1 MGWLMGKLNQGPEMS
16 NVRCAEATFPLI
28 QPLMEQNSSD
38 STTTTTTTPPPTVAM
53 VGPYLLASTVAK
65 GFGRGAK
72 LLGCPT
78 ANMPLSELG
87 EQAEQ
92 LQAGIYSGWAQ
103 ILDGESGSP
112 KSPAPNTVFKAVTSI
127 GWNPYFDNKEK
138 TVEPHIMH
146 EFQEDFYG
154 CRLKLLVCARLRDEK
169 NFDSMEA
176 LIEAI
181 QQDIRDTDACLDE
194 EQYKVLQTHEF
205 FGSGV

>member
-1 MGWLMGKLNQGPEMS
+1 MDQETKDGPTM
-16 NVRCAEATFPLI
+16 LK
-28 QPLMEQNSSD
+28 
-38 STTTTTTTPPPTVAM
+38 TPI
-53 VGPYLLASTVAK
+53 LLASTVAK
-65 GFGRGAK
+65 GFGRGAT

-87 EQAEQ
+87 EAAEQ
-92 LQAGIYSGWAQ
+92 LEAGIYSGWAQ
-103 ILDGESGSP
+103 ILDGGGVDGP

-138 TVEPHIMH
+138 TVEPHLIH
-146 EFQEDFYG
+146 SFAEDFYG

-181 QQDIRDTDACLDE
+181 QQDIRDTKVCLDQE
-194 EQYKVLQTHEF
+194 EYKILQTHEHF
-205 FGSGV
+205 TTKE

>member
-1 MGWLMGKLNQGPEMS
+1 MS
-16 NVRCAEATFPLI
+16 QA
-28 QPLMEQNSSD
+28 
-38 STTTTTTTPPPTVAM
+38 TTTTTNKNVVTMMRTPI
-53 VGPYLLASTVAK
+53 LLASTVAK

-78 ANMPLSELG
+78 ANMPLEELG
-87 EQAEQ
+87 ADAEK
-92 LQAGIYSGWAQ
+92 LEAGIYSGWAQ
-103 ILDGESGSP
+103 ILDGEGGQP
-112 KSPAPNTVFKAVTSI
+112 ASPAPNTVFKAVTSI

-146 EFQEDFYG
+146 TFEEDFYG

-181 QQDIRDTDACLDE
+181 QQDIRDTDALLNQE
-194 EQYKVLQTHEF
+194 EFKTLSKHDHF
-205 FGSGV
+205 K